1 LERLSPKSLPS
12 SLFQR
17 EESLFELISI
27 EERISPFE
35 KGGSRG
41 ISGIPDNS
49 GISSSDS

>member
-1 LERLSPKSLPS
+1 LERLPQKSLPS

-17 EESLFELISI
+17 EESFFELISI

-41 ISGIPDNS
+41 ISGIPENS
-49 GISSSDS
+49 GTFSSYS